1 MRIQSGYSQNTGRIQ
16 SGYREDTVRILSG
29 YREDK
34 VRIQGT
40 EGVFIT
46 KTCHMQILIHKM
58 ALCFA
63 YVGVKCKLSF
73 QMEEGVFTTRSEHGT
88 AWRLLP

>member
-1 MRIQSGYSQNTGRIQ
+1 MTIQSGYSQDTVRIQSGYS
-16 SGYREDTVRILSG
+16 EDTVRIQGG

-40 EGVFIT
+40 EGVLIT
-46 KTCHMQILIHKM
+46 KICHMQILIHKM
-58 ALCFA
+58 APCFA
-63 YVGVKCKLSF
+63 YVGVKYKLSF
-73 QMEEGVFTTRSEHGT
+73 QMEEGVFTTWSEHGT